1 MMQASLLSFLAE
13 HQQQLWYKLWQQL
26 YLVGLST
33 AAAILIG
40 IPLGIWIT
48 RRPRLKPSILGT
60 AGILQTIPSLALLAF
75 LLPFFGIGV
84 KPALIALTLYAL
96 LPIIR
101 NTLTGLEG
109 VPENLLEAA
118 RGLGFT
124 LKQRLWLVELPL
136 ALPNIIAG
144 IRTSAVIGV
153 GIATL
158 AAFIGAGG
166 LGDFINQGLAMNNT
180 RLILLGAIPAA
191 LLALVIDFVIG
202 KIEKMIAKQRNNQ
215 QQRVFKR
222 NSLIALSLFIIGLAI
237 IIPYCSMR
245 EKGTVTV
252 SSKNFVESMIL
263 AEMMSEMIEQHT
275 ALKVKRR
282 FNLGSTQINQA
293 AMLRGE
299 VDLYPEYTGT
309 AYLIVLDQQYKKP
322 YTSQQLFN
330 IVSKAYKQQFDFRWL
345 PPFGYDNSQAL
356 IVQQGFA
363 KLHGV
368 SRISDLLPLEKNLI
382 LGAAS
387 EFMLRQDG
395 MPGLKRVY
403 NLQFKAVKE
412 MDLGLM
418 FSALQDGRVQVIAG
432 FSTDGRIPAL
442 QLQVLKDNKHLF
454 PPYDAAPVI
463 RQATLDKYPEILK
476 ALSPLANL
484 IDNRTMQDLNYQ
496 VDIKQISPQQVAH
509 EYLLSK
515 KLIKK
520 SKS

>member
-1 MMQASLLSFLAE
+1 MMQTSLITFLSE

-33 AAAILIG
+33 AAAIIIG
-40 IPLGIWIT
+40 IPLGIWVT
-48 RRPRLKPSILGT
+48 RSPRFKPSILGT

-75 LLPFFGIGV
+75 LLPLFGIGV
-84 KPALIALTLYAL
+84 KPALVALTLYAL

-124 LKQRLWLVELPL
+124 LKQRLWLVEMPL

-180 RLILLGAIPAA
+180 RLILLGAVPAA
-191 LLALVIDFVIG
+191 LLALVIDFGIG
-202 KIEKMIAKQRNNQ
+202 RVEKMIAKQRNSQ
-215 QQRVFKR
+215 QQRAFKR
-222 NSLIALSLFIIGLAI
+222 KVFLSLVIAALCLIVV
-237 IIPYCSMR
+237 IPYCSTR

-252 SSKNFVESMIL
+252 ASKNFVESMIL
-263 AEMMSEMIEQHT
+263 AEMMAEMIEQHT
-275 ALKVKRR
+275 ALNVKRK

-299 VDLYPEYTGT
+299 VDVYPEYTGT
-309 AYLIVLDQQYKKP
+309 AYLIVLGRQYKTP
-322 YTSQQLFN
+322 YTSSQLYNLVKQAYQKQFN
-330 IVSKAYKQQFDFRWL
+330 LTWL

-356 IVQQGFA
+356 IVQQAFA
-363 KLHGV
+363 KRHGLNT
-368 SRISDLLPLEKNLI
+368 ISDLVPIEQQLT

-387 EFMLRQDG
+387 EFMQRQDG

-403 NLQFKAVKE
+403 DLHFKDIRE

-418 FSALQDGRVQVIAG
+418 FNALKEGRVQVIAG
-432 FSTDGRIPAL
+432 FSTDGRILAYGL
-442 QLQVLKDNKHLF
+442 RVLNDNKHLF

-463 RQATLDKYPEILK
+463 RQATLDKYPKIAQSLR
-476 ALSPLANL
+476 PLAGL
-484 IDNRTMQDLNYQ
+484 IDNRTIQALNYQ
-496 VDIKQISPQQVAH
+496 VDVKQHSPQQVAH
-509 EYLLSK
+509 GFLLAN

-520 SKS
+520 